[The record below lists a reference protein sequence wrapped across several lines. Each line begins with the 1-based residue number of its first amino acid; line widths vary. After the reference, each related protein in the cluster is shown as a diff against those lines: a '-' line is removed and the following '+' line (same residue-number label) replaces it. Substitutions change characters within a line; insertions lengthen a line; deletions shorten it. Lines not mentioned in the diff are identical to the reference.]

1 MQSAKEKLN
10 NLLGITDD
18 QTIDDFLD
26 DLDVDANQVS
36 SALSSIDDSVKET
49 VQNLETNMAKLSANL
64 GESDLVTVNQVETN
78 LAELKDLI
86 DTSKRVIQHV
96 YESIVTSDLVD
107 SELIQAMA
115 KLIEATHINIADYID
130 IYKQKIAFFDKVKL
144 LNLQYDRKETLLRLK
159 YEYSEK
165 LQRQK
170 NSVDVPDG
178 MVSFN
183 FEDAAAHSNV
193 N

>member
-10 NLLGITDD
+10 NLLGISDD

-26 DLDVDANQVS
+26 YLDVDANQVS

-64 GESDLVTVNQVETN
+64 GQSDLVTVNQVETN

-144 LNLQYDRKETLLRLK
+144 LNLQYDRKETLLKLK
-159 YEYSEK
+159 YEYSAK
-165 LQRQK
+165 LQKEK
-170 NSVDVPDG
+170 NAVDIPAG

-183 FEDAAAHSNV
+183 FEDVTAHS
-193 N
+193 

>member
-1 MQSAKEKLN
+1 MIMQSAKEKLN
-10 NLLGITDD
+10 NLLGITED

-78 LAELKDLI
+78 LTELKDLI

-165 LQRQK
+165 LQKSK
-170 NSVDVPDG
+170 NAVDVPEG

-183 FEDAAAHSNV
+183 FEDAAAHS
-193 N
+193 

>member
-10 NLLGITDD
+10 NLLGISED

-49 VQNLETNMAKLSANL
+49 VQNLETNMAKLSVNL
-64 GESDLVTVNQVETN
+64 GESDLVTVSQVETN
-78 LAELKDLI
+78 LAELKELI

-165 LQRQK
+165 LQKQK

>member
-10 NLLGITDD
+10 NLLGISED

-78 LAELKDLI
+78 LTELKDLI

-165 LQRQK
+165 LQKSK
-170 NSVDVPDG
+170 NAVDVPEG

-183 FEDAAAHSNV
+183 FEDAAAHS
-193 N
+193 

>member
-10 NLLGITDD
+10 NLLGISDD

-49 VQNLETNMAKLSANL
+49 VQNLEANMAKLSANL

-78 LAELKDLI
+78 LTELKDLI

-165 LQRQK
+165 LQKSK
-170 NSVDVPDG
+170 NAVDVPEG

-183 FEDAAAHSNV
+183 FEDAAAHS
-193 N
+193 

>member
-78 LAELKDLI
+78 LTELKDLI

-165 LQRQK
+165 LQKQK

>member
-1 MQSAKEKLN
+1 MQSPKEKLN
-10 NLLGITDD
+10 NLLGISND

-26 DLDVDANQVS
+26 DLDVDAEQVS
-36 SALSSIDDSVKET
+36 SALSSIDNGVKET
-49 VQNLETNMAKLSANL
+49 VQNLETNMSKLSANL
-64 GESDLVTVNQVETN
+64 GENDLVTVGQVEQN
-78 LAELKDLI
+78 LSELKELI

-144 LNLQYDRKETLLRLK
+144 LNLQHQHKSDLLK
-159 YEYSEK
+159 QKFEYAEK
-165 LQRQK
+165 LQKSK
-170 NSVDVPDG
+170 NAVDVPDG

-183 FEDAAAHSNV
+183 FEDAAAHS
-193 N
+193 